1 MSLVCVIICFLIAGG
16 PYGGG
21 EGNGLLKALG
31 ASQTAQLSQMD
42 TNPAPPP
49 ASSWQKINEH
59 DLSGKQL
66 DSVFQESCKCSDT
79 LI

>member
-16 PYGGG
+16 PHGGG
-21 EGNGLLKALG
+21 EGNGLLQALG

-49 ASSWQKINEH
+49 AAGRK
-59 DLSGKQL
+59 
-66 DSVFQESCKCSDT
+66 
-79 LI
+79 